1 MRRRLVLLCLC
12 LLLAPAVLGAQTTG
26 GDNPTWAF
34 HTRAIM
40 TGVSDASEPE
50 GYKVYSAFSM
60 EAGLTRL
67 LGHNLALG
75 WTFGTESR
83 EVELTGDQGD
93 KVNLGSIE
101 VLPVTMLLQFR
112 PHLGGRFHPYVGG
125 GAQFTVFWEKSGA
138 LDSTDLTPEIGP
150 VLQAG
155 FDLDISTRM
164 VFNVEFR
171 AARLETDLE
180 ADGQKIAT
188 ISLHPSTLG
197 VGIGFRF

>member
-1 MRRRLVLLCLC
+1 MLRRLVLLCLC
-12 LLLAPAVLGAQTTG
+12 ILLTPSALRAQNVGGNDPA
-26 GDNPTWAF
+26 WAF
-34 HTRAIM
+34 YTRAVM
-40 TGVSDASEPE
+40 TGVSDSSEPE
-50 GYKVYSAFSM
+50 GYKVYSALGM

-83 EVELTGDQGD
+83 EVEFTGDEVG

-101 VLPVTMLLQFR
+101 ALPLTMLLQFR

-155 FDLDISTRM
+155 FDLDISPRM

-180 ADGQKIAT
+180 GEGQKIAT